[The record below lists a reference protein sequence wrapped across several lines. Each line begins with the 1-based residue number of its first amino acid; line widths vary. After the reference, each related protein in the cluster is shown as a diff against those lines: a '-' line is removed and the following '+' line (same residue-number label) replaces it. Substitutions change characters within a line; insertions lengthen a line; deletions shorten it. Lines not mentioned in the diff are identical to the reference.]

1 MNLTRWSAH
10 RKRRAMT
17 QLPQT
22 PAGLGELAPHYDA
35 LLCDVWGVVH
45 NGKAAFEAAT
55 SALTQFR
62 RAGGIVVMLTNAPR
76 PSTEIPAQFA
86 ALGVPDSSWDGI
98 VTSGDATKALLSQN
112 APGPAFKLGPPKDDR
127 LYDGTGMTFAKL
139 EEAKLVSCT
148 GFYDDNRETPGD
160 YDALLAHAAGL
171 NLPMICANPDKVVHF
186 GDRLIYCA
194 GALAENYAALGGEV
208 VYTGKPHDTIYQLS
222 YERLA
227 ALRGHPVDKSRI
239 LAIGD
244 GLPTDILGAASQ
256 SLDCLF
262 ITGGIHEAHFSGSAY
277 AEEVAHL
284 LQDHQTRARYAM
296 PVLRW

>member
-1 MNLTRWSAH
+1 
-10 RKRRAMT
+10 MT
-17 QLPQT
+17 ELPKT
-22 PAGLGELAPHYDA
+22 PAGLGEIAAQYDA

-45 NGKAAFEAAT
+45 NGKAAFAAAT
-55 SALTQFR
+55 NALTQFR
-62 RAGGIVVMLTNAPR
+62 RSGGIVVMLTNAPR

-86 ALGVPDSSWDGI
+86 ALGVPDECWDGI
-98 VTSGDATKALLSQN
+98 VTSGDATKAMLSQS
-112 APGPAFKLGPPKDDR
+112 APGPAFKLGPSKDDR
-127 LYDGTGMTFAKL
+127 LYDGTGMAFAEL
-139 EEAKLVSCT
+139 EEAKLISCT

-160 YDALLAHAAGL
+160 YDDLLKRAAAL

-194 GALAENYAALGGEV
+194 GALAENYAALGGKV
-208 VYTGKPHDTIYQLS
+208 VYTGKPHDAIYQLC

-227 ALRGHPVDKSRI
+227 ALRGQPIDKSRI

-262 ITGGIHEAHFSGSAY
+262 VTGGIHGAYFSGGVY
-277 AEEVAHL
+277 AEEVGQL
-284 LQDHQTRARYAM
+284 LQDHQTRARYAISS
-296 PVLRW
+296 LCW

>member
-1 MNLTRWSAH
+1 
-10 RKRRAMT
+10 MT
-17 QLPQT
+17 ELPKT
-22 PAGLGELAPHYDA
+22 PAGLGEIAAHYDA

-45 NGKAAFEAAT
+45 NGKAAFTAAT
-55 SALTQFR
+55 NALTQFR

-86 ALGVPDSSWDGI
+86 ALGVPDTCWDGI
-98 VTSGDATKALLSQN
+98 VTSGDATRALLAKN

-139 EEAKLVSCT
+139 EEAKLISCT
-148 GFYDDNRETPGD
+148 GFYDDNRETPDD
-160 YDALLAHAAGL
+160 YDALLARAAAL
-171 NLPMICANPDKVVHF
+171 DLPMICANPDRVVHF
-186 GDRLIYCA
+186 GDQLIYCA
-194 GALAENYAALGGEV
+194 GALAENYAALGGKV

-227 ALRGHPVDKSRI
+227 ALHGQPIEKSRL

-244 GLPTDILGAASQ
+244 GLPTDILGAAAQ

-262 ITGGIHEAHFSGSAY
+262 VTGGIHGAHFSGGAY
-277 AEEVAHL
+277 AQEVGQL
-284 LQDHQTRARYAM
+284 LQDHQTRARYTM